1 MVTPSSSTV
10 PSADGT
16 PIAVERRGAGRPLVL
31 IGGAFNDRST
41 MTALAT
47 ELAAGFT
54 TVQYDRRG
62 RGDSGPILGNPPASE
77 RLAMELA
84 DLAAVIDSVG
94 GSASVFGHSSGGVL
108 ALEAA
113 ARGGSIDRV
122 AVYEPSYVVEG
133 TRPRPAADLVD
144 TVAALVADGDRDGAV
159 GLFLTEA
166 VGIPEQYVAGMRTDP
181 GTWGGMTA
189 LAHTLPSD
197 LALHEPGH
205 PIPEHLRRISCPTLV
220 LDGGASADWARA
232 TGRAVAATIEGAE
245 HQTLAGQDHAI
256 LRAPAPLVEPLT
268 RFFG

>member
-1 MVTPSSSTV
+1 MATTSSSTV

-16 PIAVERRGAGRPLVL
+16 AIAVERRGVGRPLVL

-62 RGDSGPILGNPPASE
+62 RGDSGPIPGNPPASE

-84 DLAAVIDSVG
+84 DLAAVVDSVG

-113 ARGGSIDRV
+113 ARGGGIDRV

-133 TRPRPAADLVD
+133 TRRRPAADLGD
-144 TVAALVADGDRDGAV
+144 TVAARVADGDRDGAV
-159 GLFLTEA
+159 ALFLTEA
-166 VGIPEQYVAGMRTDP
+166 VGIPEQYLDGMRADP

-205 PIPEHLRRISCPTLV
+205 PVPPHLRRISCPALV
-220 LDGGASADWARA
+220 LDGGASPDWARA
-232 TGRAVAATIEGAE
+232 SAGAVAAVIEGAD
-245 HQTLAGQDHAI
+245 HQTLAGQDHSI
-256 LRAPAPLVEPLT
+256 LWAPGPLVEPLT
-268 RFFG
+268 RFFA